1 MKKVKAKANAKSRAS
16 SKVIEENPNHEKE
29 IGRLNRVIGQAEG
42 LKKMIENERDSAE
55 IIVLLRAIRSALK
68 SIEANVLE
76 TYLESQAFGVL
87 SANSKLRNQKIAE
100 LKEIF
105 KRYE

>member
-1 MKKVKAKANAKSRAS
+1 MKKVKAKTS
-16 SKVIEENPNHEKE
+16 SKTIAKNPNHEKE

-87 SANSKLRNQKIAE
+87 NSNSKLKNKKIAE